1 MGTNYLDIESYYR
14 NPLLINLNLDGIR
27 VISEIEGFMKSN
39 YQNQSITFLNTKVVG
54 NEITVE
60 ISVNQQLPFQFP
72 FEFVRISALSS
83 AKLVVD

>member
-83 AKLVVD
+83 AKLVVE